1 MLRVIIKIISGS
13 GVANLRGAATPNGSS
28 AGRRRSG
35 LTMALLGLAAALF
48 CATQLWGEARAQGEG
63 DLRRAVALLD
73 YVAGDY
79 PRAIGPHGEVL
90 SPSEFEEQLGFVQ
103 DAARDVRNG
112 AGAAGEPIAVRLDAL
127 ARSVEGKAL
136 PSEVTPVARAL
147 RDEIAQQFRV
157 AILPAAPP
165 DLAHG
170 RALYAQSCAA
180 CHGALGHPPPPE
192 ILQLSTKPVAFA
204 DPAEVAQL
212 SAQRAF
218 AGSTYGVP
226 KTAMPAFED
235 AYDDAAR
242 WDLAYYVLSLAH
254 PARDRTRGLRL
265 ARAALVGTGYRE
277 LAAQTDEQLLAQL
290 SQAGLKGA
298 DLEEALSALRAG
310 PFEPERASS
319 QGLAQVRR
327 DLQTALGFAQRGD
340 REGARRTVISAYLDH
355 FEPFEPAL
363 RAHDPQL
370 VQDIEAGFLA
380 LRQAVDARGDG
391 RAGAPP
397 PPRVGAAVSSPGPA
411 SAADAVARLDALLE
425 KADTAPPGGGL
436 VAFFAA
442 LAIALREGVEAALLV
457 ALLLSLLRK
466 SDRAADS
473 RSVHLGWSA
482 ALLAGGATWLAS
494 GALLHLPGAS
504 RELTEGLL
512 QLLTAALL
520 LYASHWVLAAGAAK
534 KVVGFISSRTLAGG
548 GAIVVFWLSFGAV
561 YREMFEMVI
570 FFRGLL
576 FETPGGGRYVLFGAL
591 AGLGALAL
599 LVFAFQ
605 GLGKKLKPRPLLLT
619 CGILLCG
626 LAVLMV
632 GKGVHALQLVG
643 VLPITVWG
651 AFQVPS
657 LGVYPTREGILAQ
670 AAVLALLAGSAAWTL
685 LRGDQG
691 SSPGPADGGRAAKTS
706 PAAARV

>member
-1 MLRVIIKIISGS
+1 MLRVIIKINRSP
-13 GVANLRGAATPNGSS
+13 VDAARNPP
-28 AGRRRSG
+28 ARRRRLPG
-35 LTMALLGLAAALF
+35 LALLAFAAGLV
-48 CATQLWGEARAQGEG
+48 CAPRPGGEARAQGEG

-79 PRAIGPHGEVL
+79 PRAVGPAGEVL
-90 SPSEFEEQLGFVQ
+90 SPSEFEEQRGFVQ
-103 DAARDVRNG
+103 DAAREVRTG
-112 AGAAGEPIAVRLDAL
+112 AGGAGEEIAARLDAL
-127 ARSVEGKAL
+127 AGSIEAKAAPL
-136 PSEVTPVARAL
+136 QVTQAARAL
-147 RDEIAQQFRV
+147 RDEIAQRFRV

-165 DLAHG
+165 DLARG
-170 RALYAQSCAA
+170 AALYAQSCAA
-180 CHGALGHPPPPE
+180 CHGAAGHPPPPE
-192 ILQLSTKPVAFA
+192 VLQLSTKPVAFA

-218 AGSTYGVP
+218 AGATYGVP
-226 KTAMPAFED
+226 KTAMPAFDE
-235 AYDDAAR
+235 AYDDLAR

-254 PARDRTRGLRL
+254 PPADRARGVRL

-277 LAAQTDEQLLAQL
+277 LAAQSDEQLLAQL
-290 SQAGLKGA
+290 AHAGLQGPDRA
-298 DLEEALSALRAG
+298 EALAALRAG

-327 DLQTALGFAQRGD
+327 SLQVALGLAQRGD
-340 REGARRTVISAYLDH
+340 RDGARRTVISAYLDH
-355 FEPFEPAL
+355 FEPLEPSL
-363 RAHDPQL
+363 RARDPKL

-380 LRQAVDARGDG
+380 LRQAVDGRGG
-391 RAGAPP
+391 
-397 PPRVGAAVSSPGPA
+397 GPA
-411 SAADAVARLDALLE
+411 AADAVNRLDALLE
-425 KADTAPPGGGL
+425 RADAAAPGGGL

-473 RSVHLGWSA
+473 RAVHLGWSA
-482 ALLAGGATWLAS
+482 ALAAGGATWLAS

-512 QLLTAALL
+512 QLVTAALL
-520 LYASHWVLAAGAAK
+520 LYASHWVLAAGSAK

-548 GAIVVFWLSFGAV
+548 GAVVVFWLAFGAV
-561 YREMFEMVI
+561 YREMFEVVI

-591 AGLGALAL
+591 VGLAILAL

-619 CGILLCG
+619 CGVLLCG

-632 GKGVHALQLVG
+632 GKGVHALQEVG
-643 VLPITVWG
+643 VVPLTVWG
-651 AFQVPS
+651 AFQLPS
-657 LGVYPTREGILAQ
+657 LGVYPTREGLLSQ
-670 AAVLALLAGSAAWTL
+670 AAVLLALACSAAWTL
-685 LRGDQG
+685 LRRGQG
-691 SSPGPADGGRAAKTS
+691 SSPGPAAGGRPSKAT

>member
-1 MLRVIIKIISGS
+1 MLRVIIKISSSGH
-13 GVANLRGAATPNGSS
+13 RP
-28 AGRRRSG
+28 G
-35 LTMALLGLAAALF
+35 LAMLGLAAALL
-48 CATQLWGEARAQGEG
+48 CATQLGGEARAQGEG

-90 SPSEFEEQLGFVQ
+90 SASEFEEQRGFVQ

-112 AGAAGEPIAVRLDAL
+112 AGAAGESIAARLDAL
-127 ARSVEGKAL
+127 ARSIEGKAP
-136 PSEVTPVARAL
+136 PSEVTQVARAL

-157 AILPAAPP
+157 AILPTAPP

-170 RALYAQSCAA
+170 AALYTQSCAA
-180 CHGALGHPPPPE
+180 CHGAGGHPPPPE
-192 ILQLSTKPVAFA
+192 VLQLSTKPVAFA

-218 AGSTYGVP
+218 AGITYGVP
-226 KTAMPAFED
+226 KTAMPAFEE

-242 WDLAYYVLSLAH
+242 WDLAYYILSLAH
-254 PARDRTRGLRL
+254 PAGDRARGLRL

-290 SQAGLKGA
+290 AQAGLKGA

-327 DLQTALGFAQRGD
+327 DLQTALGLAQRGD

-355 FEPFEPAL
+355 FEPLEPSL

-391 RAGAPP
+391 RPGAPAP
-397 PPRVGAAVSSPGPA
+397 PAAGEAGPSSAARPAAAPGPGP
-411 SAADAVARLDALLE
+411 SGPSDAVARLDALLE

-466 SDRAADS
+466 SDRFADS

-482 ALLAGGATWLAS
+482 ALVAGGATWLAS

-548 GAIVVFWLSFGAV
+548 GAMVVFWLSFGAV

-591 AGLGALAL
+591 VGLATLAL

-643 VLPITVWG
+643 VVPITVWG
-651 AFQVPS
+651 AFQIPS
-657 LGVYPTREGILAQ
+657 LGVYPTREGLLAQ
-670 AAVLALLAGSAAWTL
+670 AAVLAVLAASAAWTL
-685 LRGDQG
+685 LRRDQG
-691 SSPGPADGGRAAKTS
+691 SSAGPADGGRSAKAS

>member
-1 MLRVIIKIISGS
+1 MLRVIIKINHLPVLSV
-13 GVANLRGAATPNGSS
+13 GVA
-28 AGRRRSG
+28 
-35 LTMALLGLAAALF
+35 LL
-48 CATQLWGEARAQGEG
+48 CATQLGGEARAQGEG

-79 PRAIGPHGEVL
+79 VRAVGPHGEVL
-90 SPSEFEEQLGFVQ
+90 SPSEFEEQRGFVE

-112 AGAAGEPIAVRLDAL
+112 AGPAGEQIATRLDAL
-127 ARSVEGKAL
+127 ARSIEGKAA
-136 PSEVTPVARAL
+136 PSEVTQTARAL
-147 RDEIAQQFRV
+147 RDEIAQRFRV

-170 RALYAQSCAA
+170 ATLYAQSCAA
-180 CHGALGHPPPPE
+180 CHGADGHPPPPE
-192 ILQLSTKPVAFA
+192 VLQLSTKPVAFA

-218 AGSTYGVP
+218 AGITYGVP
-226 KTAMPAFED
+226 KTTMPSFED

-254 PARDRTRGLRL
+254 PAGDRARGLRL
-265 ARAALVGTGYRE
+265 ARAALVGAGYRE
-277 LAAQTDEQLLAQL
+277 LAAQSDEQILAQL
-290 SQAGLKGA
+290 ARAGVKGPDQA
-298 DLEEALSALRAG
+298 EALSALRAG
-310 PFEPERASS
+310 PFEPERPSS

-327 DLQTALGFAQRGD
+327 DLQSALGIAQRGD

-355 FEPFEPAL
+355 FEPLEPSL
-363 RAHDPQL
+363 RARDPRL
-370 VQDIEAGFLA
+370 VEDIEAGFLA

-391 RAGAPP
+391 PS
-397 PPRVGAAVSSPGPA
+397 VS
-411 SAADAVARLDALLE
+411 DAVARLDALLE
-425 KADTAPPGGGL
+425 KAGTAPSGGGL
-436 VAFFAA
+436 IAFLAA

-466 SDRAADS
+466 SDRASDS
-473 RSVHLGWSA
+473 RAVHFGWSL
-482 ALLAGGATWLAS
+482 ALVAGGATWLAS

-520 LYASHWVLAAGAAK
+520 LYASHWVLAAGSAK

-548 GAIVVFWLSFGAV
+548 SAVVVFWLSFGAV
-561 YREMFEMVI
+561 YREMFEVVI

-591 AGLGALAL
+591 VGLGLLAL
-599 LVFAFQ
+599 FVFAFQ
-605 GLGKKLKPRPLLLT
+605 RLGKKLKPRPLLLT
-619 CGILLCG
+619 CGLLLCG
-626 LAVLMV
+626 LAVMMV
-632 GKGVHALQLVG
+632 GKGVHVLQEVG
-643 VLPITVWG
+643 VLRLTVWG

-670 AAVLALLAGSAAWTL
+670 AAVLAVLAVSAAWTL
-685 LRGDQG
+685 LRRDQG
-691 SSPGPADGGRAAKTS
+691 SSPGPLDSGPPEKAS